1 MKGKVMETGIPKYI
15 PKLEAWV
22 TLTPF
27 ITLLSP
33 VPFGWQAKTSMLT
46 LSFKPSAMSWTT
58 FSEVPSK
65 GVEIGEGG
73 VAFQVKTKTTGHHA
87 RQRKEAPP

>member
-1 MKGKVMETGIPKYI
+1 
-15 PKLEAWV
+15 
-22 TLTPF
+22 
-27 ITLLSP
+27 
-33 VPFGWQAKTSMLT
+33 
-46 LSFKPSAMSWTT
+46 MSWTT